1 MLIRAVAATLVLL
14 TVSSGSLG
22 QDDAGQSSAGG
33 AASEGEASQA
43 GNGPAETAPKA
54 AEQPARSPSD
64 PFDYE
69 SSEQI
74 SEDLSVSFPVDI

>member
-1 MLIRAVAATLVLL
+1 MLIRAVVATLVLL
-14 TVSSGSLG
+14 AVSSGSLG
-22 QDDAGQSSAGG
+22 QDDAGQSSAGD
-33 AASEGEASQA
+33 AVSEGEESR
-43 GNGPAETAPKA
+43 PTETAPET